1 MTDDRTVTVTL
12 QLTEAEAWELAQ
24 MAKRLGWSDWRSMSV
39 DDAEAYVMRDATD
52 RLAAGLREAGY
63 APR

>member
-1 MTDDRTVTVTL
+1 MSERTVTVTL

-39 DDAEAYVMRDATD
+39 DDAEAYVMRSATD
-52 RLAAGLREAGY
+52 QLAAGLREAGY